1 MQVTF
6 ANICMMFISMEPSP
20 LTEKIDEWFGNLVAG
35 LRSFPLDFPGT
46 AFYHARKCR
55 RKLNAVFREE
65 LHARRKKTMVT
76 KAEDDDV
83 MGGFIRMEDEQG
95 KKLSD
100 DEVVDNIVSLV
111 VAGYESTASAITW
124 ATYHLA
130 KSPDALAKL
139 RVSQQYNSNQISIW

>member
-6 ANICMMFISMEPSP
+6 ANICMVFISMEPSP
-20 LTEKIDEWFGNLVAG
+20 LTKQIDEWFGYLVAG

-46 AFYHARKCR
+46 AFHRARRCR
-55 RKLNAVFREE
+55 RNLNAVFREE
-65 LHARRKKTMVT
+65 LHARKKKAMAT

-83 MGGFIRMEDEQG
+83 MGGFMRMEDEQG

-111 VAGYESTASAITW
+111 VAGYESTSSAIMW

-130 KSPDALAKL
+130 KSPEALVKL
-139 RVSQQYNSNQISIW
+139 RVR